1 MRIEFKPDNVLN
13 MKFDNL
19 IIELQTQY
27 SLCTVYRPGSLIG
40 QRLGSFLYKGMTIT
54 EFLNVIKKLNEL

>member
-27 SLCTVYRPGSLIG
+27 CLCTVYRPGSRIG
-40 QRLGSFLYKGMTIT
+40 ERLGAFLYKGMTAT
-54 EFLNVIKKLNEL
+54 EFFDEIRKLSEL